1 MEFKVRFIAI
11 NLFLEILKAIIK
23 GDMFQTGATL
33 DKLYELTD
41 MSPSTFDD
49 EVDFVTKTLQSYY
62 DGHADDKWLVMCH
75 NDPHG
80 GNIMRNKDDP
90 FDPSKLELLDF
101 DNAGYGFR
109 IWDLLYNM
117 VNWNIDYKGADGD
130 TRLIKDIND
139 FFDGKT
145 VVLWV

>member
-1 MEFKVRFIAI
+1 
-11 NLFLEILKAIIK
+11 
-23 GDMFQTGATL
+23 
-33 DKLYELTD
+33 
-41 MSPSTFDD
+41 MSPSTFDG
-49 EVDFVTKTLQSYY
+49 EVNFVTKTLQSYY

>member
-1 MEFKVRFIAI
+1 M
-11 NLFLEILKAIIK
+11 
-23 GDMFQTGATL
+23 T
-33 DKLYELTD
+33 KLYRLTN

-62 DGHADDKWLVMCH
+62 DDHADDKWLVMCH

-90 FDPSKLELLDF
+90 FDPTKLVLLDF

-109 IWDLLYNM
+109 IWDLLFNM
-117 VNWNIDYKGADGD
+117 LNWNIDWGIDGES
-130 TRLIKDIND
+130 RLIKEVED
-139 FFDGKT
+139 FLDGLIVNMSRK
-145 VVLWV
+145 LLSLYFSLY